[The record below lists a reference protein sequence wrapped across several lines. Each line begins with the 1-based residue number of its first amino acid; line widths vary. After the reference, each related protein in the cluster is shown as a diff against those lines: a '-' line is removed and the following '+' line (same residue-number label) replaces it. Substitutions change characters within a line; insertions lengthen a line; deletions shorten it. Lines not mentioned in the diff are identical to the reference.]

1 MKKVIPFRTAGKKKI
16 RKPRTVRS
24 RIPAVCQTEEEE
36 GMVTVL
42 LKDGTCETISGK
54 NLELD
59 IAYQDGV
66 PYLVVRERR

>member
-1 MKKVIPFRTAGKKKI
+1 MKKIIPFRVTEKRRLRKLRTAKD
-16 RKPRTVRS
+16 
-24 RIPAVCQTEEEE
+24 QTPITYPISEEE

-59 IAYQDGV
+59 LKYQDGV

>member
-1 MKKVIPFRTAGKKKI
+1 
-16 RKPRTVRS
+16 
-24 RIPAVCQTEEEE
+24 
-36 GMVTVL
+36 MVTVL